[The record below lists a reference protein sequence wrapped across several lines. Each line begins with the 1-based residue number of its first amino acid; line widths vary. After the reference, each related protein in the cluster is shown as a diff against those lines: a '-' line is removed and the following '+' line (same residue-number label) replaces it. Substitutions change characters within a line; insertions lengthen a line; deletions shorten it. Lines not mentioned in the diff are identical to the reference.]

1 MARTAGFDRTE
12 ALEKARDLFWRK
24 GYHAT
29 SLKDLE
35 SALDLKPGSI
45 YAAFGSKEGLFSEAL
60 LTYAETSRMQSDE
73 IMDKA
78 SSPLAGLAAYA
89 RSLGGVCDTDVPSR
103 ACMLMKTVLEF
114 PEGSGE
120 IRSAAERLL
129 SSVEARFTERFAAAR
144 DAGEIGRG
152 TDPQRLARRF
162 QADVIGLRAYAQRN
176 APPDAIRD
184 LAEDIATGVEALR
197 AG

>member
-1 MARTAGFDRTE
+1 MARTASFDRTD
-12 ALEKARDLFWRK
+12 ALNTARDLFWRK

-35 SALDLKPGSI
+35 GALGLKPGSI

-60 LTYAETSRMQSDE
+60 LAYAEASRAQSDAV
-73 IMDKA
+73 MDRA
-78 SSPLAGLAAYA
+78 SSPLSGLAAYA
-89 RSLGGVCDTDVPSR
+89 RSLGGICDTDQPSR

-114 PEGSGE
+114 PDGSGD
-120 IRSAAERLL
+120 IRSAAETLL
-129 SSVEARFTERFAAAR
+129 SSVEARFTDRFRAAQSLGELAS
-144 DAGEIGRG
+144 DA
-152 TDPQRLARRF
+152 DPARLARRF

-184 LAEDIATGVEALR
+184 LAEDIAEGIEALR
-197 AG
+197 VA